1 MNGTPTAHNN
11 TTGTEVFTNPTTT
24 ITPNKRKFKHNI
36 LKNLNN
42 EIKAN
47 MQYNKQLNS
56 TLNNNISNTTNT
68 SLLSHP
74 DGKKLIENSEKKLGN
89 NKKLYSPSSTQETH
103 RSNNSH
109 LTRTETH

>member
-1 MNGTPTAHNN
+1 M
-11 TTGTEVFTNPTTT
+11 
-24 ITPNKRKFKHNI
+24 
-36 LKNLNN
+36 
-42 EIKAN
+42 KAN

-109 LTRTETH
+109 LTRTETHLNKIIHSNTTYIQHHKPYQMAIIIFTVQMKIKNVVKY